1 MKHLLLTLA
10 VAGLAPCL
18 VNAAEQTERVAE
30 PTFTEWHDLS
40 VNNVNRFATRTSFF
54 AYENREAALKG
65 NRDKSSNFLSIE
77 GDWRFQWVEN
87 ADLRPTDFFR
97 TDYNDAAWKNM
108 RVPGIWELNG
118 YGDPEYVNVGFAWR
132 GHFKNNPPMVPT
144 KDNHVGSYRRTIRI
158 PDSWDGRQVI
168 AHFGSVTS
176 NMYLWVN
183 GHFVGYGEDSKS
195 AMEFDIT
202 PFLKKGDN
210 LIAFQTFRWCDG
222 SYSEDQD
229 FWRLSG
235 VARDCFLYSR
245 SQTAHIDDVR
255 VTPDLDAEY
264 KNGSLAV
271 ALKAKGNA
279 KFIIDLI
286 APNGDVVSR
295 KIINSSKVKK
305 QKGHDVA
312 LVNATVKFDVENPL
326 KWTAETPNL
335 YKVVVTVQQ
344 QNKDVESVPVRTGFR
359 KVEIKNKQL
368 LVNGQPIL
376 IKGANRHEIDPDGG
390 YVISRERMVED
401 VKLMKQFNVNAVRTS
416 HYPDDP
422 YFLQLCD
429 EYGLYVI
436 GETNLETHGTWQ
448 KLGADGSDEWTLPG
462 ARPEWRENVLARAEA
477 MLERDKNHP
486 AILIWSCG
494 NESYGGK
501 TLWEM
506 SEYFRR
512 TDPSRL
518 VHYEGIFWNREYPA
532 TSDMESQMYTPVADI
547 KKFLAEHP
555 EKPFIMCEYSH
566 AMGNSCGGITDY
578 TEYAYEEPLY
588 QGGFIW
594 EYMDHGIAVTS
605 PDGKPGFAYGGDFG
619 DRPTDREF
627 CVDGLALPDRRNT
640 PKMDAVK
647 AAYAPLKITLTDT
660 EAVIENRNLFT
671 DLSAYD
677 LVFASSVN
685 GKPERRAVLRADCK
699 PGEQV
704 RIPFPFALPEAGLAC
719 MTVTAIQRAAKPG
732 IPAGYEAAL
741 GQVWHNYAVARLT
754 LPAPQLVEMDCN
766 VGVKGEGFEYIFGR
780 GKGLVSIRYNGVQLL
795 DDTVR
800 PNFWRAPTNN
810 DEGCAEPFTFAF
822 WKTAG
827 LYARCD
833 NLTAETKGD
842 FVIARANYTLPDGQ
856 TLPID
861 FAIDGAGRCDI
872 TMTWQGTRTELPEF
886 GLLFPLRRELTEV
899 SYLGLG
905 PRETTADRTAGGKMG
920 AWNYNVRQD
929 FAQNTPVYP
938 QECGSRTGVYS
949 ATVTGSGLN
958 IGIGFAGDGMTFS
971 ALPYTP
977 HELENARHL
986 YELPRDDNKTVVRC
1000 AAFQRGVGGDNSWGA
1015 KPHADA
1021 CFAVEKGTS
1030 FRFTIQK

>member
-1 MKHLLLTLA
+1 MKQIARERFETAWLSNPEIFSVHELPDCSDHAFYATMAEADADASSLVKSLDGAWKAHFAMNPSEAPDTLLTSAALDETLREIQVPCEFQMEAPEWDPPHYVNTQYPWDGHEALQAPQVSEVYNPTVTCIRHFALSLPQVQQRTVLHLA
-10 VAGLAPCL
+10 GV
-18 VNAAEQTERVAE
+18 
-30 PTFTEWHDLS
+30 
-40 VNNVNRFATRTSFF
+40 
-54 AYENREAALKG
+54 EAAVL
-65 NRDKSSNFLSIE
+65 
-77 GDWRFQWVEN
+77 V
-87 ADLRPTDFFR
+87 
-97 TDYNDAAWKNM
+97 Y
-108 RVPGIWELNG
+108 
-118 YGDPEYVNVGFAWR
+118 
-132 GHFKNNPPMVPT
+132 
-144 KDNHVGSYRRTIRI
+144 
-158 PDSWDGRQVI
+158 
-168 AHFGSVTS
+168 
-176 NMYLWVN
+176 VN
-183 GHFVGYGEDSKS
+183 GHEVGYAEDSFTPHR
-195 AMEFDIT
+195 FDLT
-202 PFLKKGDN
+202 PYVHVGENRLALRVFKRC
-210 LIAFQTFRWCDG
+210 TG
-222 SYSEDQD
+222 SWMEDQD
-229 FWRLSG
+229 FWRFSG
-235 VARDCFLYSR
+235 IHRSVSLHFYPETHLYDLR
-245 SQTAHIDDVR
+245 VR
-255 VTPDLDAEY
+255 TPLTDNYTRATLETRLRVMGA
-264 KNGSLAV
+264 SLG
-271 ALKAKGNA
+271 KAKLTLTDKAGKTLWA
-279 KFIIDLI
+279 AEKPLT
-286 APNGDVVSR
+286 ALESYVSAE
-295 KIINSSKVKK
+295 ILGVK
-305 QKGHDVA
+305 
-312 LVNATVKFDVENPL
+312 L
-326 KWTAETPNL
+326 WSAEEPNL
-335 YKVVVTVQQ
+335 YTLTVVLTNAQGQVTEVCRTKV
-344 QNKDVESVPVRTGFR
+344 GFR
-359 KVEIKNKQL
+359 QFEMKDKIMCL
-368 LVNGQPIL
+368 NGKRIVFH
-376 IKGANRHEIDPDGG
+376 GVNRHEFDCDRGR
-390 YVISRERMVED
+390 VMTHD
-401 VKLMKQFNVNAVRTS
+401 LLMRDIRDMKAMNINAVRTC
-416 HYPDDP
+416 HYPNTSEF
-422 YFLQLCD
+422 YRLCD

-436 GETNLETHGTWQ
+436 DEANIETHGSWQ
-448 KLGADGSDEWTLPG
+448 PMHDWVVPDN
-462 ARPEWRENVLARAEA
+462 RPEWQEAVLARGRA

-486 AILIWSCG
+486 CILLWSCG
-494 NESYGGK
+494 NESWGGK
-501 TLWEM
+501 DLYEL
-506 SEYFRR
+506 SQYYRR
-512 TDPSRL
+512 EDPTRL
-518 VHYEGIFWNREYPA
+518 VHYEGVANDPRYPDTTDVHSNMYRKVASIEEYLQSNP
-532 TSDMESQMYTPVADI
+532 D
-547 KKFLAEHP
+547 
-555 EKPFIMCEYSH
+555 KPFINCEYTH

-627 CVDGLALPDRRNT
+627 CVDGLVLPDRRNT

-671 DLSAYD
+671 DLNAYD

-699 PGEQV
+699 PGGTEH
-704 RIPFPFALPEAGLAC
+704 IPFPFALPEAGLAC
-719 MTVTAIQRAAKPG
+719 MTVTAIQRAALPG
-732 IPAGYEAAL
+732 IPAGYEAAF
-741 GQVWHNYAVARLT
+741 GQLWHNYAVARLT

>member
-1 MKHLLLTLA
+1 M
-10 VAGLAPCL
+10 P
-18 VNAAEQTERVAE
+18 
-30 PTFTEWHDLS
+30 F
-40 VNNVNRFATRTSFF
+40 
-54 AYENREAALKG
+54 
-65 NRDKSSNFLSIE
+65 
-77 GDWRFQWVEN
+77 
-87 ADLRPTDFFR
+87 RPIFR
-97 TDYNDAAWKNM
+97 PK
-108 RVPGIWELNG
+108 
-118 YGDPEYVNVGFAWR
+118 
-132 GHFKNNPPMVPT
+132 
-144 KDNHVGSYRRTIRI
+144 
-158 PDSWDGRQVI
+158 
-168 AHFGSVTS
+168 
-176 NMYLWVN
+176 
-183 GHFVGYGEDSKS
+183 
-195 AMEFDIT
+195 
-202 PFLKKGDN
+202 
-210 LIAFQTFRWCDG
+210 
-222 SYSEDQD
+222 
-229 FWRLSG
+229 
-235 VARDCFLYSR
+235 
-245 SQTAHIDDVR
+245 
-255 VTPDLDAEY
+255 
-264 KNGSLAV
+264 
-271 ALKAKGNA
+271 
-279 KFIIDLI
+279 
-286 APNGDVVSR
+286 
-295 KIINSSKVKK
+295 
-305 QKGHDVA
+305 
-312 LVNATVKFDVENPL
+312 
-326 KWTAETPNL
+326 
-335 YKVVVTVQQ
+335 
-344 QNKDVESVPVRTGFR
+344 
-359 KVEIKNKQL
+359 
-368 LVNGQPIL
+368 
-376 IKGANRHEIDPDGG
+376 
-390 YVISRERMVED
+390 
-401 VKLMKQFNVNAVRTS
+401 
-416 HYPDDP
+416 
-422 YFLQLCD
+422 
-429 EYGLYVI
+429 
-436 GETNLETHGTWQ
+436 
-448 KLGADGSDEWTLPG
+448 
-462 ARPEWRENVLARAEA
+462 
-477 MLERDKNHP
+477 KNHP

-566 AMGNSCGGITDY
+566 AMGNSNGGITDY

-594 EYMDHGIAVTS
+594 EYMDHGIAVTD

-627 CVDGLALPDRRNT
+627 CVDGLVLPDRRNT

-671 DLSAYD
+671 DLNAYD

-699 PGEQV
+699 PGETV
-704 RIPFPFALPEAGLAC
+704 HIAFPFALPEAGLAC
-719 MTVTAIQRAAKPG
+719 MTVAAVQRAVLPG
-732 IPAGYEAAL
+732 IPAGYEAAF
-741 GQVWHNYAVARLT
+741 GQVWHNHVAAQLT

-766 VGVKGEGFEYIFGR
+766 IGVKGKGFEYIFGR

-800 PNFWRAPTNN
+800 PNFWRTPTNN
-810 DEGCAEPFTFAF
+810 DEGCAEPFEFSV

-833 NLTAETKGD
+833 ALTAETKGE
-842 FVIARANYTLPDGQ
+842 FVTVRAVYTLPGGQ

-872 TMTWQGTRTELPEF
+872 TMTWQGERAEVPEL

-905 PRETTADRTAGGKMG
+905 PRETTADRTTGGKMG
-920 AWNYNVRQD
+920 AWSYNVRQD

-949 ATVTGSGLN
+949 AALTGRDTEVP
-958 IGIGFAGDGMTFS
+958 GIRFASDDGMTFS

-986 YELPRDDNKTVVRC
+986 YELPHDDNKTVVRC

-1021 CFAVEKGTS
+1021 CFAVEKGMTFS
-1030 FRFTIQK
+1030 FSIQKQNG

>member
-1 MKHLLLTLA
+1 
-10 VAGLAPCL
+10 
-18 VNAAEQTERVAE
+18 
-30 PTFTEWHDLS
+30 
-40 VNNVNRFATRTSFF
+40 
-54 AYENREAALKG
+54 
-65 NRDKSSNFLSIE
+65 
-77 GDWRFQWVEN
+77 
-87 ADLRPTDFFR
+87 
-97 TDYNDAAWKNM
+97 
-108 RVPGIWELNG
+108 
-118 YGDPEYVNVGFAWR
+118 
-132 GHFKNNPPMVPT
+132 
-144 KDNHVGSYRRTIRI
+144 
-158 PDSWDGRQVI
+158 
-168 AHFGSVTS
+168 
-176 NMYLWVN
+176 
-183 GHFVGYGEDSKS
+183 
-195 AMEFDIT
+195 
-202 PFLKKGDN
+202 
-210 LIAFQTFRWCDG
+210 
-222 SYSEDQD
+222 
-229 FWRLSG
+229 
-235 VARDCFLYSR
+235 
-245 SQTAHIDDVR
+245 
-255 VTPDLDAEY
+255 
-264 KNGSLAV
+264 
-271 ALKAKGNA
+271 
-279 KFIIDLI
+279 
-286 APNGDVVSR
+286 
-295 KIINSSKVKK
+295 
-305 QKGHDVA
+305 
-312 LVNATVKFDVENPL
+312 
-326 KWTAETPNL
+326 
-335 YKVVVTVQQ
+335 
-344 QNKDVESVPVRTGFR
+344 
-359 KVEIKNKQL
+359 
-368 LVNGQPIL
+368 
-376 IKGANRHEIDPDGG
+376 
-390 YVISRERMVED
+390 
-401 VKLMKQFNVNAVRTS
+401 
-416 HYPDDP
+416 
-422 YFLQLCD
+422 
-429 EYGLYVI
+429 
-436 GETNLETHGTWQ
+436 
-448 KLGADGSDEWTLPG
+448 
-462 ARPEWRENVLARAEA
+462 
-477 MLERDKNHP
+477 
-486 AILIWSCG
+486 
-494 NESYGGK
+494 
-501 TLWEM
+501 M

-594 EYMDHGIAVTS
+594 EYMDHGIAVTD
-605 PDGKPGFAYGGDFG
+605 PDGKPCFAYGGDFG

-627 CVDGLALPDRRNT
+627 CVDGLVLPDRRNT

-671 DLSAYD
+671 DLNAYD

-685 GKPERRAVLRADCK
+685 GKPERRAVLRVECA
-699 PGEQV
+699 PGKTV
-704 RIPFPFALPEAGLAC
+704 RIPFPFALPETGLAC
-719 MTVTAIQRAAKPG
+719 MTVTAIQRAALPG
-732 IPAGYEAAL
+732 IPAGYEAAF
-741 GQVWHNYAVARLT
+741 GQVWHNYAAARLT

-766 VGVKGEGFEYIFGR
+766 IGVKGKGFEYIFGR

-833 NLTAETKGD
+833 NLTAETKGE
-842 FVIARANYTLPDGQ
+842 FVTVCASYTLPNGQ

-872 TMTWQGTRTELPEF
+872 TMTWQGARTELPEF

-920 AWNYNVRQD
+920 AWSYNVRQD

-938 QECGSRTGVYS
+938 QECGSRTGVYR
-949 ATVTGSGLN
+949 AAVTGSGLN
-958 IGIGFAGDGMTFS
+958 IGIGFAGDSMTFS

>member
-1 MKHLLLTLA
+1 MPLNDPITPALLADPEIFQQNRLPFHAHFADQTSPEMPLTVSLDGKWAFRYAENLTAPFTDWDTLTVPGFIQMQSLQKPGHPYGTPHYVNTQYPWDGHEKLHPGEIPQDYNPIGEYQRNFTLPENWASCYLRLNGADSAAA
-10 VAGLAPCL
+10 VWCNG
-18 VNAAEQTERVAE
+18 VYIGYTED
-30 PTFTEWHDLS
+30 TFTP
-40 VNNVNRFATRTSFF
+40 A
-54 AYENREAALKG
+54 
-65 NRDKSSNFLSIE
+65 
-77 GDWRFQWVEN
+77 
-87 ADLRPTDFFR
+87 
-97 TDYNDAAWKNM
+97 
-108 RVPGIWELNG
+108 
-118 YGDPEYVNVGFAWR
+118 
-132 GHFKNNPPMVPT
+132 
-144 KDNHVGSYRRTIRI
+144 
-158 PDSWDGRQVI
+158 
-168 AHFGSVTS
+168 
-176 NMYLWVN
+176 
-183 GHFVGYGEDSKS
+183 
-195 AMEFDIT
+195 EFDMT
-202 PFLKKGDN
+202 AAVHPGENTLTVQVYRFSS
-210 LIAFQTFRWCDG
+210 G
-222 SYSEDQD
+222 SWLEDQD
-229 FWRLSG
+229 FWRMSGLFRSVELFTKPELHLEDAFVKQEFAPDFSSATVTFDCRVSGAGTISVVFDGQQQSAEVGEPAEYDSG
-235 VARDCFLYSR
+235 VVF
-245 SQTAHIDDVR
+245 
-255 VTPDLDAEY
+255 
-264 KNGSLAV
+264 G
-271 ALKAKGNA
+271 KGEA
-279 KFIIDLI
+279 D
-286 APNGDVVSR
+286 P
-295 KIINSSKVKK
+295 
-305 QKGHDVA
+305 
-312 LVNATVKFDVENPL
+312 DVEEDVQDVSFTFTVEHPAL
-326 KWTAETPNL
+326 WSAEQPNL
-335 YKVVVTVQQ
+335 YEAEIALLREGDLAERTSLKVGLRKFEL
-344 QNKDVESVPVRTGFR
+344 KDR
-359 KVEIKNKQL
+359 QML
-368 LVNGQPIL
+368 LNGKRIVF
-376 IKGANRHEIDPDGG
+376 KGVNRHEWSCRTGRT
-390 YVISRERMVED
+390 VSREEMLWD
-401 VKLMKQFNVNAVRTS
+401 VKNLKAHNVNAVRTS

-494 NESYGGK
+494 NESHGGK

-547 KKFLAEHP
+547 KKFLAGHP

-594 EYMDHGIAVTS
+594 EYMDHGIAVTG

-627 CVDGLALPDRRNT
+627 CVDGLVLPDRRNT

-671 DLSAYD
+671 DLNAYD

-704 RIPFPFALPEAGLAC
+704 RIPFPFALPETGLAC
-719 MTVTAIQRAAKPG
+719 MTVTAIQRAALPG
-732 IPAGYEAAL
+732 IPAGYEAAF
-741 GQVWHNYAVARLT
+741 GQVWHNHVAAQLT

-766 VGVKGEGFEYIFGR
+766 IGVKGKGFEYIFGR

-810 DEGCAEPFTFAF
+810 DEGCAEPFAFAF

-833 NLTAETKGD
+833 HLTAETRGE
-842 FVIARANYTLPDGQ
+842 FVTVRAVYTLPDGQ

-861 FAIDGAGRCDI
+861 FAIDCAGRCDI
-872 TMTWQGTRTELPEF
+872 TMTWQGERAEVPEF

-899 SYLGLG
+899 SYQGLG

-920 AWNYNVRQD
+920 VWNYNVRQD
-929 FAQNTPVYP
+929 FAQNSPVYP
-938 QECGSRTGVYS
+938 QECGSRTGVYR
-949 ATVTGSGLN
+949 AALTGRDTEVP
-958 IGIGFAGDGMTFS
+958 GIRFASDDGMTFS

-986 YELPRDDNKTVVRC
+986 YELPRDDNKTIVRC

-1021 CFAVEKGTS
+1021 CFAVEKGMTFS
-1030 FRFTIQK
+1030 FSIQKQNG